1 MCGICG
7 KLNFDGSPVETR
19 LIESM
24 TSVLQHR
31 GPDDYGV
38 FLKDNIGLGHRR
50 LSIIDL
56 SERGKQPM
64 PNEDESIWVVFNGE
78 VYNFPDLRKVLVS
91 KGHQFRS
98 NTDTETLIH
107 LYEEYDINCLHYL
120 RGMYAFAIW
129 DDRRKR
135 LFLARD
141 RVGKK
146 PLYYYKDD
154 KRFIFASEIKAILK
168 DRQIERQPDILAIH
182 HYLTYQFV
190 PSPFTAFKGIKKL
203 PPAHYL
209 LIQDGKVVV
218 KDYWNITYNH
228 KINEPKNVIID
239 DLKEKLKEAVKIRLI
254 SDVPLGAFL
263 SGGIDS
269 SVIVFLMSRLMR
281 EPVKTFSVG
290 FEDDQYN
297 ELPYAR
303 TIADKY
309 GTDHREFIL
318 RPNAVEVLPKIVW
331 HYNEPFADASA
342 IPIYYISKV
351 AKEYIKVVL
360 NGDGGDELFAGY
372 DRYLISSIANRLE
385 VIFRPFLA
393 KVMFRLI
400 RKIPQGIGRY
410 NLIWILKRFLQGY
423 ETPPEIRHSTW
434 LCSFDNE
441 TKNRLYTDE
450 FLHETKENNS
460 LDLLRALFNNA
471 EANSFLEKMLYSDFK
486 MYLPDDL
493 LTKVDVASMANSIEV
508 RSPFLDHEFVEFMAS
523 VPAEF
528 KLKGFS
534 LKYLLKEAF
543 RSELP
548 DAILYRKKM
557 GFAVPL
563 DRWFRGELKDF
574 MRDILLSHRAL
585 QRGYFRRDFIEN
597 MIKEHLENRWNW
609 QYQIY
614 NLLMLELWHREFID
628 K

>member
-7 KLNFDGSPVETR
+7 KLSFDGSPVDAG
-19 LIESM
+19 LIEEM

-31 GPDDYGV
+31 GPDDCGI
-38 FLKDNIGLGHRR
+38 FLKDNLGLGHRR

-78 VYNFPDLRKVLVS
+78 IYNFPDLRKLLIS

-107 LYEEYDINCLHYL
+107 LYEEYDIDCLQYL

-129 DDRRKR
+129 DDRRNR

-168 DRQIERQPDILAIH
+168 DKQIERQPDMLAIH

-190 PSPFTAFKGIKKL
+190 PSPLTAFKGIKKL
-203 PPAHYL
+203 PPAHFL
-209 LIQDGKVVV
+209 LVQDGNVVV

-228 KINEPKNVIID
+228 KIKEPKDVIID
-239 DLKEKLKEAVKIRLI
+239 TLKEKLKESVRIRLI

-269 SVIVFLMSRLMR
+269 SVIVFLMSRIMK

-290 FEDDQYN
+290 FEDYEYN

-303 TIADKY
+303 MIAEKY
-309 GTDHREFIL
+309 GTEHKEFIL
-318 RPNAVEVLPKIVW
+318 KPKAIEVLPKIVW
-331 HYNEPFADASA
+331 HYNEPFADVSA
-342 IPIYYISKV
+342 IPTYYISKV
-351 AKEYIKVVL
+351 AREYVKVVL

-372 DRYLISSIANRLE
+372 DRYLVSSFANKLE
-385 VIFRPFLA
+385 IVLRPYVVKTIL
-393 KVMFRLI
+393 KLI
-400 RKIPQGIGRY
+400 RKIPQGSSRY
-410 NLIWILKRFLQGY
+410 NIIWIIKRFLQGY
-423 ETPPEIRHSTW
+423 ENPPEIRHATW
-434 LCSFDNE
+434 LCNFDNE
-441 TKNRLYTDE
+441 SKRNIYTDDFAQE
-450 FLHETKENNS
+450 VGNADS
-460 LDLLRALFNNA
+460 LEILRKLFDSA
-471 EANSFLEKMLYSDFK
+471 EADSFLEKMLYTDFM

-508 RSPFLDHEFVEFMAS
+508 RSPFLDQEFVELMAS

-528 KLKGFS
+528 KLKGFT

-543 RSELP
+543 KNKLP
-548 DAILYRKKM
+548 DAILNRRKM

-574 MRDILLSHRAL
+574 MRDILLSHRTL

-597 MIKEHLENRWNW
+597 MIKEHMENKWNW